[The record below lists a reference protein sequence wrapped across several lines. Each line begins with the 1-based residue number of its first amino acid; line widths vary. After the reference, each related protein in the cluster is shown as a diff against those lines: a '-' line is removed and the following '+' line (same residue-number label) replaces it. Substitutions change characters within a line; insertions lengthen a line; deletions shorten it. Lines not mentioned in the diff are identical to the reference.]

1 MDAANIVGLVF
12 IVFFIIIFIIAAFFM
27 AAHESME
34 KLGAFLL
41 IVVLLFIY
49 VLIFNLIEPKL
60 DQKLFIN
67 PDMKIFDYIWYFILL
82 LLVLFVS
89 AAFIHSIYIS
99 SELIAYF
106 MTVSVGITMVLFVYT
121 IMYKV
126 YKNKEK
132 LGKIVFIL
140 TIYAILLTFLVAF
153 LNRLAPPPILKIVY
167 VLYSC
172 FVFGYICCLIVLICK
187 FIYNLIVNPKK
198 FQNITRKFNFFSKLN
213 AGAFRILKI

>member
-12 IVFFIIIFIIAAFFM
+12 IVLFIIIFFIAAVYM
-27 AAHESME
+27 AVNESME
-34 KLGAFLL
+34 NLGAFLI

-49 VLIFNLIEPKL
+49 VLIFNLVEPIL

-67 PDMKIFDYIWYFILL
+67 PDMKLFDYIWYFII
-82 LLVLFVS
+82 LVLILFVS

-106 MTVSVGITMVLFVYT
+106 LTISVGITMILVVYT
-121 IMYKV
+121 IIYRV
-126 YKNKEK
+126 YKNREK

-140 TIYAILLTFLVAF
+140 TIYLILLTFIVAF
-153 LNRLAPPPILKIVY
+153 LNKLLPTPLLKIVY
-167 VLYSC
+167 ILYSC
-172 FVFGYICCLIVLICK
+172 FVFGYVCCLVVLICR
-187 FIYNLIVNPKK
+187 FIYNLIVNPQK
-198 FQNITRKFNFFSKLN
+198 FKNITEKFNFFKKLN